1 MDNALISERKLG
13 LSAYLNGLLSS
24 SPFKNSPVLATFLKT
39 SSTATTGEFSLED
52 ALPSTL
58 TRAAALNVQKQLAK
72 SGEGEIKAAA
82 TPIAAAYYP
91 DWSAD
96 SIPPESLDYSR
107 FDVLFFGL
115 CLLLRLSTQADGLTA
130 FATPNSSNGLSWDD
144 GATSILQRLVK
155 SARNSG
161 KGTKIVLSIGMFSMK
176 YWWTSSTHVYSTRRL
191 GRQLLVLPSDEL
203 QQPKRVRQCRC
214 QCCQYV
220 RFGRH
225 RYRLGMFSIT
235 WERFRMTHR
244 CQQEY
249 PNESGAGNPHSSSD
263 AANLLSFFTSLR
275 SSLGSSKII
284 SAAVTCLPWVGSNG
298 SPLTNVASYAAQLTY
313 ANIMNYDTWVGLTEF
328 F

>member
-1 MDNALISERKLG
+1 MSTTVAITDHTTASNPRPHVVYRVEVTCAHGSKTTVNKRYSDVSYHYSLPFSRVPYANLIVQFVELHSQLDDPLSLPPKRILATTFLPSAWVDNALISERKLG

-24 SPFKNSPVLATFLKT
+24 SPFRNSPALATFLKT

-72 SGEGEIKAAA
+72 SGEGEVKAAA

-107 FDVLFFGL
+107 FDVLFFGS
-115 CLLLRLSTQADGLTA
+115 CLLPFLSTQADGLAA

-161 KGTKIVLSIGMFSMK
+161 KGTKIVLSIGMFSLK
-176 YWWTSSTHVYSTRRL
+176 CLCT
-191 GRQLLVLPSDEL
+191 
-203 QQPKRVRQCRC
+203 
-214 QCCQYV
+214 
-220 RFGRH
+220 
-225 RYRLGMFSIT
+225 
-235 WERFRMTHR
+235 
-244 CQQEY
+244 
-249 PNESGAGNPHSSSD
+249 ESPHI
-263 AANLLSFFTSLR
+263 FH
-275 SSLGSSKII
+275 
-284 SAAVTCLPWVGSNG
+284 
-298 SPLTNVASYAAQLTY
+298 
-313 ANIMNYDTWVGLTEF
+313 
-328 F
+328 